1 MDIIE
6 AGLIRNFVIMYVS
19 EKYDLEIDPI
29 QDDPY
34 EILIHKFHES
44 LYLLF
49 KISED
54 KEIKINSYIEM
65 CKRSKLDIN
74 LFNII
79 YDFWLGENIEQTV
92 LEDMLSTYNQT
103 ISRLPQGI
111 MDIWIQTN
119 FPTTG
124 RFLKTLR
131 DAQTLLFIEIHTRG
145 TKNSKTPY
153 TDFFNLSTS
162 LCVLPDKFVI
172 ENDPYRD
179 FACLQFF
186 SDSVPFTN
194 SKPQEIPDQP
204 EKTIED
210 YYSNLSTKTNEH
222 IYKEMQDRDGTNFIS
237 ILFDIHKFKLIFGF
251 PDEIAEQFIMFPL
264 DCFHPLLDRIID
276 SDCIIESSPD
286 KIITELT
293 QINFGFKLAYH
304 KIKSCPN
311 YEKLPI
317 LYPKSFAK
325 SATAFL
331 AKKLFWNTSKPIHN
345 LYDIYYRNASTIIDT
360 FTNLLQ

>member
-1 MDIIE
+1 MDILE
-6 AGLIRNFVIMYVS
+6 ASLIRNLVITYVA
-19 EKYDLEIDPI
+19 EKYDLEIGPI
-29 QDDPY
+29 HDDPY

-49 KISED
+49 KISGD
-54 KEIKINSYIEM
+54 KEIKINSYIER
-65 CKRSKLDIN
+65 CKQPILDIN
-74 LFNII
+74 LFDEI
-79 YDFWLGENIEQTV
+79 YDFWLGENIEETV
-92 LEDMLSTYNQT
+92 LEDMLSIYNQT
-103 ISRLPQGI
+103 ISHLPQAI

-131 DAQTLLFIEIHTRG
+131 DAQTLLFIEIHTYG

-172 ENDPYRD
+172 ENAPYRD
-179 FACLQFF
+179 FACLLFF
-186 SDSVPFTN
+186 SNSEPFTN

-251 PDEIAEQFIMFPL
+251 PDEIAEQFKMFPL

-311 YEKLPI
+311 YEKLPVF
-317 LYPKSFAK
+317 YPKSFRQ
-325 SATAFL
+325 SVSSM
-331 AKKLFWNTSKPIHN
+331 FWKQLGYVSQQPIHN
-345 LYDIYYRNASTIIDT
+345 LYKLYYENINRIIKT
-360 FTNLLQ
+360 FTDLL